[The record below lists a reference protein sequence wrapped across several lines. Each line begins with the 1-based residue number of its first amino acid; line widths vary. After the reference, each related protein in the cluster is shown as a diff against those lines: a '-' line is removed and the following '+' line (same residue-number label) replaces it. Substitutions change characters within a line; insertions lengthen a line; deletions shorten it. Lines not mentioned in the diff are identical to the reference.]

1 MSLLLWKPDRII
13 LISHVVQNYRYKICV
28 TIRLH
33 VKSEGISN
41 TLVTMETDR
50 QQFYK
55 KCPILKVYQ
64 LPWLPLNK
72 DSFNF
77 VIFGEYSLRPF
88 I

>member
-1 MSLLLWKPDRII
+1 M
-13 LISHVVQNYRYKICV
+13 

-64 LPWLPLNK
+64 LPWLPVNK

-77 VIFGEYSLRPF
+77 VIF
-88 I
+88 

>member
-1 MSLLLWKPDRII
+1 MSLLLWKPDGII
-13 LISHVVQNYRYKICV
+13 LISHVVQILTCV

-64 LPWLPLNK
+64 LPWLPVNK

-77 VIFGEYSLRPF
+77 VIF
-88 I
+88 